1 MLILLV
7 NFTFQMPQKLVNRI
21 LFILLVLQATFVYAQ
36 KDFSFVYLPDL
47 HLRPDSLVIGN
58 FERLALQ
65 LNTMHPD
72 FILTGGDMIYTAKNV
87 NDQKAK
93 ILFDLM
99 DKEFKLFKMPVYLTM
114 GNHENVGITVESG
127 IDSSNPNWGKKM
139 YETRYNKRYYSFIEN
154 GWKFFILDG
163 IRILEKEKN
172 YTTGVDSLQI
182 EWIKKELQ
190 STDKK
195 APVVISIHT
204 PLINPEGMT
213 NPDSRV
219 ISSNS
224 AAVLDLF
231 KDYNLKTVLEG
242 HTHRYMY
249 LYVNGIYYISGGSS
263 SYGTDPFDFG
273 FIKIDIKNN
282 IEDIKFMKLSGSVH

>member
-1 MLILLV
+1 MKSMKRPFLI
-7 NFTFQMPQKLVNRI
+7 
-21 LFILLVLQATFVYAQ
+21 ILLVLQAALINAQ

-58 FERLALQ
+58 FERLAAQ
-65 LNTMHPD
+65 INTIHPD
-72 FILTGGDMIYTAKNV
+72 FVLTGGDMIYTAKNV
-87 NDQKAK
+87 NDDKAR

-99 DKEFKLFKMPVYLTM
+99 DKEFKLFKIPVYMTM

-127 IDSSNPNWGKKM
+127 IDSTNANWGKKM
-139 YETRYNKRYYSFIEN
+139 YLKRYNKQYYTFIYN
-154 GWKFFILDG
+154 GWKFFVLDG
-163 IRILEKEKN
+163 VKILIQQKN
-172 YTTGVDSLQI
+172 YTEGVDSVQV

-190 STDKK
+190 LTDKK
-195 APVVISIHT
+195 MPIVISIHP
-204 PLINPEGMT
+204 PLINPEGIT
-213 NPDSRV
+213 NPASRV
-219 ISSNS
+219 ISSN
-224 AAVLDLF
+224 AANILSLF

-273 FIKIDIKNN
+273 FIKVDIKNN
-282 IEDIKFMKLSGSVH
+282 IEDIKLLKVAGSDR